1 MIEKFRYLA
10 AVIAAH
16 PDRQVVGRTRL
27 QKTVKLLQRIGVPM
41 DYDYMIHFYGPYS
54 EGLQSDIG
62 LLEQLGLLEENE
74 RQGKGG
80 PYFILQATD
89 DVRKLADADEV
100 AQFQPAIDIMSGT
113 DAVILELAA
122 TYDAF
127 RELGDDHDKAT
138 MRVRRKKGPKCDEG
152 RLALAMTL
160 LGKLGLSAA

>member
-16 PDRQVVGRTRL
+16 PNHQVVGRTRL

-62 LLEQLGLLEENE
+62 LLEQLGLIEEKE
-74 RQGKGG
+74 QRGREGS
-80 PYFILQATD
+80 YFILQATD
-89 DVRKLADADEV
+89 NVHKLSDADKMEP
-100 AQFQPAIDIMSGT
+100 FQRAIDLMSDT
-113 DAVILELAA
+113 DAVVLELAA

-127 RELGDDHDKAT
+127 RELGDDHEKAT
-138 MRVRRKKGPKCDEG
+138 VRVRRKKGPKCDDG
-152 RLALAMTL
+152 RLTRAMTL
-160 LGKLGLSAA
+160 LESLALPAA